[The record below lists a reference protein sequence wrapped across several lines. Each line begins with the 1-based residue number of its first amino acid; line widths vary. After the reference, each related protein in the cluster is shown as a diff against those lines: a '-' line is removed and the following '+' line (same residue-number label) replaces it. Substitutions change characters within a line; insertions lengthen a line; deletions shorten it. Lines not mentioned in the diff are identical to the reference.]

1 MFESGKNI
9 FAQLVKSNDR
19 VKQRKSFLINIY
31 GHVLLANNTLNIL
44 CANNIWKKGSRVL
57 DYYSQGIIPTKLY
70 EFIVGTFSAMVRQ
83 KKRSCNATNRH
94 DSKTDVKLER
104 KRVLFLMLQL
114 LLTYPSHISLVTIFK
129 LLREKKVSQRKV
141 LSSTAKVN
149 PPQKNVF
156 F

>member
-31 GHVLLANNTLNIL
+31 GHILLANNTLNIL

-57 DYYSQGIIPTKLY
+57 DCYSQGIIPTKLY

-83 KKRSCNATNRH
+83 KK
-94 DSKTDVKLER
+94 KKLQCHESTWLQNWREVR
-104 KRVLFLMLQL
+104 KETCTLSGVAI
-114 LLTYPSHISLVTIFK
+114 TSY
-129 LLREKKVSQRKV
+129 VS
-141 LSSTAKVN
+141 
-149 PPQKNVF
+149 
-156 F
+156 